1 MHVKLF
7 LFSYCS
13 FFLLLTFASWY
24 EMHLFKFVNQITC
37 VFVCFKLQHVVTKPI
52 QRGCNFVFVRAKC
65 RAFDPKMK
73 LLTSIA
79 FSSVFFQ
86 RRLKHLERKTVST
99 RGKRWR
105 PPDFHLDFFSFS
117 LRISTSYFLQFPL
130 LCNQRWCSQSPQSGY
145 SHLNVQN

>member
-37 VFVCFKLQHVVTKPI
+37 VFVRFKLQHVVTKT
-52 QRGCNFVFVRAKC
+52 
-65 RAFDPKMK
+65 DPERLQFCLCARKMPRFWSK
-73 LLTSIA
+73 NEIVDFHCLLQCFLSKEI
-79 FSSVFFQ
+79 
-86 RRLKHLERKTVST
+86 KTFGKENSFHS
-99 RGKRWR
+99 GKRWR
-105 PPDFHLDFFSFS
+105 PPDFHLDFLSFP